1 MNVHQE
7 IIFESI
13 DCHNDMLKI
22 VKANKDVNSSQNSND
37 EGMTL
42 QAIFDKYENVEE
54 TIEDLKWK
62 S

>member
-1 MNVHQE
+1 
-7 IIFESI
+7 
-13 DCHNDMLKI
+13 MLKI